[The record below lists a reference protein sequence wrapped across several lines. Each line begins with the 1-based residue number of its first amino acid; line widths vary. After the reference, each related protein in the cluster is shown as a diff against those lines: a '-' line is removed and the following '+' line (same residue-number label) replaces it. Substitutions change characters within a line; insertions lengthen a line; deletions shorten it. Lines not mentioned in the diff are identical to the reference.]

1 MFLVTEAAYTYF
13 RSKMDAAS
21 KKRRGIHD
29 QGTITK
35 RRRERLVRV
44 GELASYI
51 AIASQIFCLEIA
63 G

>member
-1 MFLVTEAAYTYF
+1 
-13 RSKMDAAS
+13 MDAAS

-51 AIASQIFCLEIA
+51 AIASQIFCFRNCRVEKMHLSN
-63 G
+63 GM